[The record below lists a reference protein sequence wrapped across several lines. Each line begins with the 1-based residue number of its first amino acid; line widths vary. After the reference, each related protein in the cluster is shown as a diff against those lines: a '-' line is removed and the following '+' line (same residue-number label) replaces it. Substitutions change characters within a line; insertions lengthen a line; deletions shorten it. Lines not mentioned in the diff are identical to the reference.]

1 MFRLAIKNLTQNKTR
16 LVVSVGGLGLALT
29 LVLFF
34 GAVFDGAMSRLT
46 LYIDKA
52 GADVWVSQE
61 GVQTMHMSA
70 SFLPAALTDEVK
82 RVPGVRE
89 AMPVLYAT
97 DMIDANGKEYI
108 SYVFGIPDN
117 APMGRPWDIVEG
129 AAMPGPGEVIIDHS
143 IAASAGLRTGD
154 EVTVLGQQM
163 KIAGLTSDTSSLVSA
178 VSVVRLADFTKARG
192 GGDQVVS
199 FVLVKVAPGESPAA
213 VASRISGSVS
223 GVTVQTRQQFASQE
237 RQLVKDMSA
246 DIINI
251 MNIAG
256 FLTGFAVVALT
267 VYIATIARRKEY
279 GVLKAMGVRNRLLYL
294 VVLTQALLSVALGL
308 AAGVAI
314 TLLLSELIPRFNES
328 MVLTLSPGSLL
339 RAVVVSIVIAGL
351 AALLPA
357 RKLGSLEPVAIIRR
371 G

>member
-1 MFRLAIKNLTQNKTR
+1 MLRLAIKNLTQNKTR
-16 LVVSVGGLGLALT
+16 LIVSVGGLGLALT

-46 LYIDKA
+46 VYIDNA
-52 GADVWVSQE
+52 GADVWVSQD
-61 GVQTMHMSA
+61 GVRTMHMSA
-70 SFLPAALTDEVK
+70 SFLPATVTDEVK
-82 RVPGVRE
+82 RVQGVEE
-89 AMPVLYAT
+89 AVPVLYAT
-97 DMIDANGKEYI
+97 DMIQANGKEYI
-108 SYVFGIPDN
+108 SYVFGVPDN
-117 APMGRPWDIVEG
+117 APLGKPGGIVEG
-129 AAMPGPGEVIIDHS
+129 ADMPGPDEVIIDHS
-143 IAASAGLRTGD
+143 IAASAGLKVGD
-154 EVTVLGQQM
+154 EVAVLGQQM
-163 KIAGLTSDTSSLVSA
+163 KIAGLTSDTSSLVSS
-178 VSVVRLADFTKARG
+178 VSVVRFEDFTKARG
-192 GGDQVVS
+192 GNQAIS
-199 FVLVKVAPGESPAA
+199 FVLVKVTPGESPAV
-213 VASRISGSVS
+213 VASRISDSVS

-237 RQLVKDMSA
+237 RKLVKDMSA

-256 FLTGFAVVALT
+256 FLTGLAVVALT

-314 TLLLSELIPRFNES
+314 TLLLSGLIPRFNES
-328 MVLTLSPGSLL
+328 MVLTLNLGSLL
-339 RAVVVSIVIAGL
+339 RVVVVSVFIAGL

-357 RKLGSLEPVAIIRR
+357 RQLANLEPLAILRK